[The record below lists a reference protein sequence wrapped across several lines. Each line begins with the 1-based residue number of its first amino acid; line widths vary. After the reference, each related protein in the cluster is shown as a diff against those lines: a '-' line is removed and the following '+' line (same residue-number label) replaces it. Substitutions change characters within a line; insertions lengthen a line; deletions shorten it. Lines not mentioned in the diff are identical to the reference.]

1 MNKEYIVETIILII
15 GLIMFG
21 IQIYKADK
29 REK

>member
-1 MNKEYIVETIILII
+1 MNKEDIIKAIILII
-15 GLIMFG
+15 SLIMFG